1 MRNRKRNWI
10 RSWILKRGVLGFA
23 VAALVVPA
31 AAQAR
36 LDQDVGGQSAAVT
49 KLVGPYQ
56 QPALPCAPNCA
67 LDQSQVKGGDYALLE
82 KNRGEPST
90 VATPQLVSSPGFDWG
105 DAGIGA
111 GVAIGLL
118 LLGGAAV
125 SASRH
130 LGKQQTA

>member
-1 MRNRKRNWI
+1 MRNIRRRNWF
-10 RSWILKRGVLGFA
+10 LKRIFLGFA
-23 VAALVVPA
+23 VAALLVPA

-36 LDQDVGGQSAAVT
+36 VDGDLGGQSTPVT
-49 KLVGPYQ
+49 KLVGPHQ

-67 LDQSQVKGGDYALLE
+67 REESQVKGSDYALLE

-111 GVAIGLL
+111 GVAIGLV
-118 LLGGAAV
+118 LLGGAGV